1 MGVKKSISP
10 MTRQQKRKNSEVPSK
25 VRIRKIVP
33 EVPRDEAERA
43 ELLEDLQTM
52 GCSGFLE
59 KPWGFKDEEI
69 VRELLDGVS
78 NEFDN
83 SIRALPTW
91 WTEEVWRE
99 VYNFGTGGGGLV
111 GRKDEYVKDCFK
123 ALPNPKDGYDIEDCK
138 DPRHRRLLAFLA
150 PIVYPD
156 KPNRITVTL
165 GNTIFGALIGGR
177 KVNWARIITNLVIQL
192 ASRVGKT
199 RASPICPFLYHL
211 YERKELLKLEEE
223 RTWKIQEGMMKY
235 GESGLS
241 DEAGSGSGSK
251 DDTEDEEEE
260 EEETQVLLSRPP
272 KRTRQEEKTALG
284 GSLLTPKVEG
294 VPVTSSKD
302 RFEAIFQSLGEL
314 QGEHR
319 MRGELLRVVCQ
330 IVDCT
335 PTNLPDRIRKLV
347 ADHSQAEDSK
357 KLREENAALNLELG
371 TLISKSQ
378 AARKHGDAALA
389 AAERI
394 RTFAHQAGEVVAKA
408 ELFDEKVGV
417 GSKPSGTR
425 IAMILSDYAEKLERV
440 LVDMS
445 EVVSNV
451 TELRRYPEQPD
462 LAASSSKSFPTLSKL
477 SLPDSFSGLLNVEEL
492 TGVEVTPE
500 SKGVKGLMD
509 AIRSKSKSPV
519 KKSRDVLMTSP
530 TKEGESGS
538 GKDRFPVLD
547 LNVRKGLA
555 AMDPDQETAGF
566 LTPKITK

>member
-1 MGVKKSISP
+1 MVMKRTVSP
-10 MTRQQKRKNSEVPSK
+10 ITRQQRKKNSEVPSK
-25 VRIRKIVP
+25 VRIRKIVS

-43 ELLEDLQTM
+43 ELLEYLQTM
-52 GCSGFLE
+52 GCSGLLE
-59 KPWGFKDEEI
+59 KPWGFKDEEV

-83 SIRALPTW
+83 TIRATPTR

-99 VYNFGTGGGGLV
+99 VYNFKTGGGGLV

-123 ALPNPKDGYDIEDCK
+123 ELPNPKDGYDIEDCT
-138 DPRHRRLLAFLA
+138 DPRHKRMLAFLA

-192 ASRVGKT
+192 AARVGKS
-199 RASPICPFLYHL
+199 RASPICPFMYHL
-211 YERKELLKLEEE
+211 YERKELLKPEEE

-235 GESGLS
+235 GESGSS
-241 DEAGSGSGSK
+241 DEAGSGSGSE
-251 DDTEDEEEE
+251 DETEDKDEE
-260 EEETQVLLSRPP
+260 EEETQVLLNQPP
-272 KRTRQEEKTALG
+272 KRSRQEEKTAQ
-284 GSLLTPKVEG
+284 GSTLLTPKVEG

-302 RFEAIFQSLGEL
+302 RFEAICQALGEL

-319 MRGELLRVVCQ
+319 MRGELLKVVCQ

-357 KLREENAALNLELG
+357 KLREENATLNLELG
-371 TLISKSQ
+371 TLISESQ
-378 AARKHGDAALA
+378 AARKQGEAALA

-394 RTFAHQAGEVVAKA
+394 RMFAHQAGEVVAKV

-425 IAMILSDYAEKLERV
+425 IAMILTDYAEKLERI
-440 LVDMS
+440 LVDMR
-445 EVVSNV
+445 EVVNNV
-451 TELRRYPEQPD
+451 THLRSYPE
-462 LAASSSKSFPTLSKL
+462 
-477 SLPDSFSGLLNVEEL
+477 
-492 TGVEVTPE
+492 
-500 SKGVKGLMD
+500 
-509 AIRSKSKSPV
+509 
-519 KKSRDVLMTSP
+519 
-530 TKEGESGS
+530 
-538 GKDRFPVLD
+538 
-547 LNVRKGLA
+547 
-555 AMDPDQETAGF
+555 
-566 LTPKITK
+566 